1 MSSQCP
7 LQVNNLGKRF
17 NDFWAV
23 RGVSFKLNQGEI
35 YGFLGPN
42 GAGKSTTMK
51 MITGLLKPSE
61 GDIRLFGY
69 DPIKD
74 DIKVK
79 RLIGMVPEHLQMY
92 DRLTGQEFL
101 EFAARMHGVAAEVY
115 SDRIER
121 LLHTL
126 DLTSKAHVM
135 IKDYSNGMR
144 KKTALAAALM
154 HDPKILFLDEPFT
167 GMDAM
172 SVISAKNLI
181 DELRGQGVTIF
192 FSSHILELVEK
203 LCERIAIVVGG
214 SLIKEGTVGQMLE
227 GYGASTLEELFI
239 SLRPKEGFRG

>member
-1 MSSQCP
+1 MNSQCP
-7 LQVNNLGKRF
+7 LEVTNLGKQF

-51 MITGLLKPSE
+51 MISGLLRPSE
-61 GDIRLFGY
+61 GDIKLFGL
-69 DPIKD
+69 DPFKD
-74 DIKVK
+74 DTEVK
-79 RLIGMVPEHLQMY
+79 RLIGMVPEYLQMY

-101 EFAARMHGVAAEVY
+101 EFAARMHSVAVDVY
-115 SDRIER
+115 PDRIER
-121 LLHTL
+121 LLRLL

-144 KKTALAAALM
+144 KKTALAAALI

-172 SVISAKNLI
+172 SVIKAKNLI
-181 DELRGQGVTIF
+181 DELRNKGVTIF

-214 SLIKEGTVGQMLE
+214 SLIKEGAVAQMLDS
-227 GYGASTLEELFI
+227 YGVNTLEELFVG
-239 SLRPKEGFRG
+239 LTPEENFHG

>member
-1 MSSQCP
+1 MDSQCP
-7 LQVNNLGKRF
+7 LEVTNLGKQF
-17 NDFWAV
+17 DDFWAV

-51 MITGLLKPSE
+51 MITGLLRPSE
-61 GDIRLFGY
+61 GNIKVFGL

-74 DIKVK
+74 DVEVK
-79 RLIGMVPEHLQMY
+79 RLIGMVPEYLQMY

-101 EFAARMHGVAAEVY
+101 EFAARMHGVSVDVY
-115 SDRIER
+115 PDRIER
-121 LLHTL
+121 LLRLL

-144 KKTALAAALM
+144 KKTALAAALV

-167 GMDAM
+167 GMDAI
-172 SVISAKNLI
+172 SVIKAKSLI
-181 DELRGQGVTIF
+181 DELRSKGVTIF

-203 LCERIAIVVGG
+203 LCERLAIVVGG
-214 SLIKEGTVGQMLE
+214 SLIKEGTVGYMLDS
-227 GYGASTLEELFI
+227 YGASTLEELFVGLT
-239 SLRPKEGFRG
+239 SEENLHG

>member
-1 MSSQCP
+1 MDSQCP
-7 LQVNNLGKRF
+7 LEVTNLGKQF
-17 NDFWAV
+17 DDFWAV

-51 MITGLLKPSE
+51 MITGLLRPSE
-61 GDIRLFGY
+61 GNIKVFGL

-74 DIKVK
+74 DVEVK
-79 RLIGMVPEHLQMY
+79 RLIGMVPEYLQMY

-101 EFAARMHGVAAEVY
+101 EFAARMHGVAVDVY
-115 SDRIER
+115 PDRIER
-121 LLHTL
+121 LLRLL

-144 KKTALAAALM
+144 KKTALAAALV

-167 GMDAM
+167 GMDAI
-172 SVISAKNLI
+172 SVIKAKSLI
-181 DELRGQGVTIF
+181 DELRSKGVTIF

-203 LCERIAIVVGG
+203 LCERLAIVVGG
-214 SLIKEGTVGQMLE
+214 SLIKEGTVGYMLDS
-227 GYGASTLEELFI
+227 YGASTLEELFVGLT
-239 SLRPKEGFRG
+239 SEENLHG